1 MTKTQSWN
9 RLRRTSTAR
18 SKQSVSQSCMCVAT
32 TVDVHLHLLRQER
45 KKQTCIRGW
54 LAERAD
60 EWLWAGT
67 RVRFE
72 VILCALTGR
81 LNLGPGVAGANQ
93 TLGEQGC
100 QVLCTSVPQPNQ

>member
-1 MTKTQSWN
+1 MTTTQSWK
-9 RLRRTSTAR
+9 RLRRTSPAR
-18 SKQSVSQSCMCVAT
+18 SKQSVSHACT
-32 TVDVHLHLLRQER
+32 LLLLRTCICICCGRR

-54 LAERAD
+54 LAEQAD

-100 QVLCTSVPQPNQ
+100 RVL

>member
-1 MTKTQSWN
+1 MHVRCYYCGRASA
-9 RLRRTSTAR
+9 SA
-18 SKQSVSQSCMCVAT
+18 AAG
-32 TVDVHLHLLRQER
+32 E

-54 LAERAD
+54 LAEQAD

-81 LNLGPGVAGANQ
+81 LNLGPGVVGANQ

-100 QVLCTSVPQPNQ
+100 QVLCKSVPQSNQRPGTDLSEDTSRASRVG